1 MFRQETSATHNFKEI
16 NVFVGHCKS
25 GLTVR
30 SLLMP
35 SMVVLSIE
43 MASQVETRK
52 ENQAMHKPEG
62 KDRLVQTSI
71 REMASREEVRL

>member
-1 MFRQETSATHNFKEI
+1 
-16 NVFVGHCKS
+16 
-25 GLTVR
+25 
-30 SLLMP
+30 MP